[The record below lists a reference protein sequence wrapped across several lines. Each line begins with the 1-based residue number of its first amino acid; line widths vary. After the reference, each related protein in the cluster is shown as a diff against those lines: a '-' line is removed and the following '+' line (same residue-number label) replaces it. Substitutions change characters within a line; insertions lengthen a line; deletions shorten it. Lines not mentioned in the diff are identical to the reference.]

1 MADLAGSL
9 ISLRIGATPTLIKVT
24 RGEYDSETGH
34 NRAIT
39 SELGGAPRTVITSK
53 GGKISIEGFY
63 YKDATILTLHGAPTA
78 SGFRVLTDSG
88 DASAH
93 TIHFPDS
100 GGNPGTQIL
109 NFRWT
114 GDCSAEGMQTFTC
127 DFHSNY
133 GSVMNTTI
141 TG

>member
-78 SGFRVLTDSG
+78 SGFRVLTDTG

-93 TIHFPDS
+93 TIHFPE
-100 GGNPGTQIL
+100 GPAAAPGTQIL

-114 GDCSAEGMQTFTC
+114 GDCSTEGMQTFTC

-141 TG
+141 T